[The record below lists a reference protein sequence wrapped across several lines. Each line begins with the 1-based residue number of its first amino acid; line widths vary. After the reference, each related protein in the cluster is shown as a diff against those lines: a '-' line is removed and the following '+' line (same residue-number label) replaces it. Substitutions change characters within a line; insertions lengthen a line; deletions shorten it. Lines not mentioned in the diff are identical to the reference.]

1 MNKCTLYAMEMI
13 NCNGIRED
21 MATLYAELTTRGI
34 QIPDNIN
41 HIDIPYGN
49 RRAKCKESLIL
60 GRHKSE
66 NYTEHHLV
74 HNPLELDRKM

>member
-1 MNKCTLYAMEMI
+1 
-13 NCNGIRED
+13 
-21 MATLYAELTTRGI
+21 LTTRGI

-41 HIDIPYGN
+41 HIGIPYGN

-66 NYTEHHLV
+66 NHAEHHLV